1 MAGERFA
8 QFPMGK
14 IDQTEMWKVGEGVR
28 AARVESEIPL
38 NPFTAGIY
46 CATMM
51 AQIDTLREKGHSYS
65 EARANPRPLLS
76 STIALFVY
84 YMRPLFGLT

>member
-1 MAGERFA
+1 LKLKYDEPLSNPAFKFKLR
-8 QFPMGK
+8 
-14 IDQTEMWKVGEGVR
+14 R
-28 AARVESEIPL
+28 YSVESEIPL

-65 EARANPRPLLS
+65 EAGAHTPPLLS
-76 STIALFVY
+76 SA
-84 YMRPLFGLT
+84 